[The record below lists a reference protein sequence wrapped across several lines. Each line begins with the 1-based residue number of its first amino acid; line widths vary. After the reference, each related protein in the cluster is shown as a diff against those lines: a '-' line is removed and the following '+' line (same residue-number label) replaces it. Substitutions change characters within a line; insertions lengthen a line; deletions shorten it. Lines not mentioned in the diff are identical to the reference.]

1 MGFVGSGIDLGLQ
14 SACSDFL
21 DSLRQQQNAF
31 FSIAVLGVKFL
42 ANYRAYQALSG
53 EN

>member
-1 MGFVGSGIDLGLQ
+1 MGFVDPGIDLALQ
-14 SACSDFL
+14 LDCSDFL

-31 FSIAVLGVKFL
+31 FALAVLGVKFL